1 MCLHYRIRQLDGTP
15 ALNLASFVTTYMD
28 SAAEKLMM
36 ENMNKNAIDYEE
48 YPATVDLQNRCG
60 EQSKE

>member
-1 MCLHYRIRQLDGTP
+1 M
-15 ALNLASFVTTYMD
+15 ASFVTTYMD
-28 SAAEKLMM
+28 SAAEKLML

-60 EQSKE
+60 ELKYREIELEHN

>member
-1 MCLHYRIRQLDGTP
+1 
-15 ALNLASFVTTYMD
+15 MD

-60 EQSKE
+60 EQSKEWRHQASQKPSVDEPLW